1 MKERERKKKRRIFTF
16 GGSVFNLG
24 FGFSGICI
32 RDGRGR
38 ERERSTAALRESNKK
53 RARVKLRGGRGKLI
67 WAESLIK
74 RRRQLSRNATTVPRP
89 CKIISSPRF
98 FHHFPPVPLFR
109 LFAVT
114 RRLISREKRNFANFI
129 LKARRFHLA
138 SRAEQPAFLFISFV
152 ADNIF

>member
-1 MKERERKKKRRIFTF
+1 MKERERKKKRIFTF

-74 RRRQLSRNATTVPRP
+74 RRRIAPSIVTQRDDRAPTV
-89 CKIISSPRF
+89 
-98 FHHFPPVPLFR
+98 
-109 LFAVT
+109 
-114 RRLISREKRNFANFI
+114 
-129 LKARRFHLA
+129 
-138 SRAEQPAFLFISFV
+138 
-152 ADNIF
+152 

>member
-1 MKERERKKKRRIFTF
+1 MKERERKKKRIFTF

-24 FGFSGICI
+24 FGICI

-74 RRRQLSRNATTVPRP
+74 RRRIAPSIVTQRDDRAPTV
-89 CKIISSPRF
+89 
-98 FHHFPPVPLFR
+98 
-109 LFAVT
+109 
-114 RRLISREKRNFANFI
+114 
-129 LKARRFHLA
+129 
-138 SRAEQPAFLFISFV
+138 
-152 ADNIF
+152 